1 MIIFI
6 PHKIA
11 KYFLFF
17 TCLFSMTAVA
27 QGKSYYVSLRGMGQ
41 PKYKKEFTHFS
52 YANPKAPKGGQINL
66 STSRRLDQL
75 NPYVS
80 LGGDSIQT
88 ENVFATLMK
97 APRDNIEVAYPYL
110 AESVSVDPNGKFVTF
125 FLRKGA
131 SFHSG
136 EPITAQDVAFSF
148 HLLKRQGSPQF
159 QSMYQGVKSVQVLT
173 PYVVKFYFQ
182 KKNRDFPYMLG
193 ALPIL
198 SQKSLEGK
206 NFKSESLSLVGSGPY
221 KVESHTRGKSISYSR
236 IHHWWG
242 EDLPCN
248 KGFHNFDMIKIVW
261 YANSRVG
268 FEAFKRGLV
277 DWWKE
282 ERIGNWYMGY
292 DFPAFRQGNVE
303 KKTYTKPFYH
313 GLTGLFINTRRP
325 NLSDWRVRKAL
336 NILFNFKWLNKV
348 RFFDS
353 YKRNKSIFMNSGYGS
368 FSSMGAAERDL
379 CRQYEP
385 SLLPQGIFE
394 DPSLEEDTSKGL
406 SRHHFQKALSLFK
419 EAGWDLEKG
428 QLVHSET
435 KKEMTIDLLV
445 YAPGHVSIFQ
455 DFLQNLKRVGIKGR
469 IRGVDLSYYMSCLRK
484 RDFDIVLHFHPHVI
498 IPGAE
503 QEVFWSS
510 KWANSSSGLNLSGV
524 KNPIVDDLVEKIKT
538 TESLKHLKTYTA
550 LLDRIIRLEYYL
562 VPSWTPQKS
571 YVAYWKKL
579 SVVQK
584 DASLYSP
591 DTWWIKAL
599 EKEKN

>member
-1 MIIFI
+1 
-6 PHKIA
+6 
-11 KYFLFF
+11 
-17 TCLFSMTAVA
+17 MTVVA
-27 QGKSYYVSLRGMGQ
+27 QGMSYYVSLRGMGQ
-41 PKYKKEFTHFS
+41 PKYKKEFTHFN
-52 YANPKAPKGGQINL
+52 YANPKAPKGGKLSL

-110 AESVSVDPNGKFVTF
+110 AESVLVDPKGMFVTF
-125 FLRKGA
+125 FLRKKA
-131 SFHSG
+131 FFHSG
-136 EPITAQDVAFSF
+136 DLITAQDVAFSF
-148 HLLKRQGSPQF
+148 HLLKKQGSPQF
-159 QSMYQGVKSVQVLT
+159 QSMYQDVRSVRVLT
-173 PYVVKFYFQ
+173 PRAIKFYFQ
-182 KKNRDFPYMLG
+182 KKNRDLPYMLG

-221 KVESHTRGKSISYSR
+221 KVGSHRRGKFILYNR
-236 IHHWWG
+236 TPHWWG

-248 KGFHNFDMIKIVW
+248 KGFHNFDVIKIGW
-261 YANSRVG
+261 YADSRVG

-282 ERIGNWYMGY
+282 ERIGNWHMGY
-292 DFPAFRQGNVE
+292 DFPAFRQGNV
-303 KKTYTKPFYH
+303 KRTTYAKPFYH
-313 GLTGLFINTRRP
+313 GLTGLFINTRRS

-348 RFFDS
+348 RFFNS
-353 YKRNKSIFMNSGYGS
+353 YKRNTSIFMNSGYGS
-368 FSSMGAAERDL
+368 FSPMDTAERDL
-379 CRQYEP
+379 CRQYDP
-385 SLLPQGIFE
+385 SLLPCDIFE
-394 DPSLEEDTSKGL
+394 GPPSEEDTSKGL
-406 SRHHFQKALSLFK
+406 SRHHFQRALSLLK
-419 EAGWDLEKG
+419 EGGWNLEKG
-428 QLVHSET
+428 HLVHSET
-435 KKEMTIDLLV
+435 KKPMTVDLLV
-445 YAPGHVSIFQ
+445 YAVGHVKIFQ
-455 DFLQNLKRVGIKGR
+455 DFLKNLKRVGIRGR

-484 RDFDIVLHFHPHVI
+484 RDFDIILHFHPHVI

-510 KWANSSSGLNLSGV
+510 KWAYSSSGLNLSGV

-538 TESLKHLKTYTA
+538 TENLERLKTYTA
-550 LLDRIIRLEYYL
+550 LLDRIVRLEYYL
-562 VPSWTPQKS
+562 IPSWTPQKS

-579 SVVQK
+579 NVIQN

-591 DTWWIKAL
+591 DTWWIRAL